1 MNIKMESQIFLRNQF
16 GKLALSTLSD
26 LYNNGEGIR
35 EYFNMRKDTKYLFVN
50 EKKLQWD
57 NYNKKT
63 PCKTG
68 LVKY

>member
-1 MNIKMESQIFLRNQF
+1 MAKALESILCR
-16 GKLALSTLSD
+16 
-26 LYNNGEGIR
+26 
-35 EYFNMRKDTKYLFVN
+35 NMRKDTKYLFVN

-57 NYNKKT
+57 NYNKKN